1 MTSVRQRAANK
12 ANAKRSTGPR
22 SPKGKA
28 RSRLNSQKHG
38 LTAEHILIHGEDAS
52 ECKMFAT
59 EIIENLM
66 PVGRLEQALTERVAA
81 LLWRLNR
88 VSLFEAAVVE
98 ARDNVTA
105 DHDPLKLMVKLEE
118 ERRRNFAKIAARYS
132 LDEEEK
138 TEPDQEKLQDVWS
151 PEAQKAI
158 EEALGQSESGRAAIG
173 RALIHDSENGD
184 ALGKVLRYETSLNN
198 TLARTMSMLMTLQSS
213 RLDREQLAKKI
224 SISTET

>member
-1 MTSVRQRAANK
+1 MTSARQVAANK

-22 SPKGKA
+22 SLKGKA
-28 RSRLNSQKHG
+28 RSRSNAQKHG
-38 LTAEHILIHGEDAS
+38 LTAEHIIIAGEDAS
-52 ECKMFAT
+52 ECEVFAT
-59 EIIENLM
+59 EIIEDLM
-66 PVGRLEQALTERVAA
+66 PVGRLEQALAERVAA

-118 ERRRNFAKIAARYS
+118 ERRRELAKIATRFL
-132 LDEEEK
+132 LDEEGK
-138 TEPDQEKLQDVWS
+138 TEPGQEKLQDVWS

-213 RLDREQLAKKI
+213 RLDREQLAKEI
-224 SISTET
+224 SISA